1 MLTKSDLQT
10 FIDFRDSLTL
20 VHDGVSHNDS
30 PKFLKKC
37 QKGLN
42 RKNRAKAR
50 TLIQMAPSLSQLSA
64 P

>member
-1 MLTKSDLQT
+1 MLTKLDLQT

-30 PKFLKKC
+30 PKFLKLF
-37 QKGLN
+37 QKGPN

-50 TLIQMAPSLSQLSA
+50 TLIQIHDEISLTSR
-64 P
+64 